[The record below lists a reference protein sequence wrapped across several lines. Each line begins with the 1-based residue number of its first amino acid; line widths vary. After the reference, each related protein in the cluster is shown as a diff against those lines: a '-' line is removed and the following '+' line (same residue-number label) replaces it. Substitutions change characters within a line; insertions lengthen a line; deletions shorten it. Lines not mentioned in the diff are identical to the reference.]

1 MLEVRKIID
10 FLQHF
15 QASSVSFVKDH
26 VAGKLDKV
34 EFPYVREAPSAIP
47 LPVTARPTPS
57 PTTSL
62 RSQKPAWHRAAK
74 PGASAAE
81 IRQRVMIFVFG
92 GMTYSEIRE
101 AYLLST
107 ALNKDIYIGMG
118 GLLLCKNRVF

>member
-1 MLEVRKIID
+1 MRKIID
-10 FLQHF
+10 YLQHF